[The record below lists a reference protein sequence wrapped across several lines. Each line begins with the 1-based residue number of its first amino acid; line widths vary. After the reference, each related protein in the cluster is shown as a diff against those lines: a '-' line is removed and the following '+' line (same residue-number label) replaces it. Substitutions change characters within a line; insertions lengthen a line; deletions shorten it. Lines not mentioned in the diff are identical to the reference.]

1 MNSVYKHIVEISAK
15 INEEQDE
22 IIMQTIQHIG
32 GTEFREITI
41 DRNKVIEALTDYM
54 KKQENKADFAEV
66 VRCKNCK
73 HFYADTYHGKVLR
86 MECRLRSLGGGIGTV
101 SLKSGNGFCSEGE
114 RKADD

>member
-1 MNSVYKHIVEISAK
+1 MNSVYKHVVEISAK

-54 KKQENKADFAEV
+54 KKQENKADVAEV
-66 VRCKNCK
+66 VRCKACQHAYINS
-73 HFYADTYHGKVLR
+73 FSAQSGVAL
-86 MECRLRSLGGGIGTV
+86 CRFWTNRSQTETV
-101 SLKSGNGFCSEGE
+101 VMQQDDFCSYGE
-114 RKADD
+114 RKSNE